1 MSAASLGF
9 EYLNKNLNYVIS
21 NPSDIES
28 RQDMLFASFLS
39 GVSIS
44 ISNTT
49 LCHSISYPLTSILNV
64 PHGIA
69 CALTLIQV
77 IKFNSFEKEEFLK
90 NTLKAVNVESS
101 EILVKEI
108 SSMLESL
115 NYKDVIQP
123 FIEKIEKNID
133 KLLPLTL
140 SSRASNN
147 PVNATLIDVEKI
159 LKNSLNYYRY

>member
-1 MSAASLGF
+1 MAAKFMNSRLG
-9 EYLNKNLNYVIS
+9 V
-21 NPSDIES
+21 
-28 RQDMLFASFLS
+28 
-39 GVSIS
+39 
-44 ISNTT
+44 
-49 LCHSISYPLTSILNV
+49 
-64 PHGIA
+64 
-69 CALTLIQV
+69 
-77 IKFNSFEKEEFLK
+77 EEM
-90 NTLKAVNVESS
+90 LKAVNVESS